1 MAVGPINTAG
11 NSQLNQTQGNA
22 PGLRPANAQDTAK
35 LQQAT
40 SGGGSPVGEQIDKIK
55 GLQDQ
60 IKAVDE
66 RIKGGKST
74 PMDSMEKQSL
84 NAKLKEAT
92 GELMARPASESAS
105 IMHQLM
111 GKGVSLDPKT
121 ESELTSR
128 VRGDLRHL
136 ASR

>member
-1 MAVGPINTAG
+1 MAIGPTSSAG
-11 NSQLNQTQGNA
+11 ISQLNQMQGNA
-22 PGLRPANAQDTAK
+22 PGLKPASAQDTAK

-66 RIKGGKST
+66 RVKGGKST

-111 GKGVSLDPKT
+111 GKGVSLDPKA
-121 ESELTSR
+121 ESELTGR
-128 VRGDLRHL
+128 VQGDLRHL

>member
-11 NSQLNQTQGNA
+11 NSQLNQTQGNT
-22 PGLRPANAQDTAK
+22 PGLKPASAQDTAK

-84 NAKLKEAT
+84 QAKLREAT
-92 GELMARPASESAS
+92 GELMARPASESAT
-105 IMHQLM
+105 ILHQLM
-111 GKGVSLDPKT
+111 GKGVSLDPKM
-121 ESELTSR
+121 ESELTGR
-128 VRGDLRHL
+128 VQGNLRM